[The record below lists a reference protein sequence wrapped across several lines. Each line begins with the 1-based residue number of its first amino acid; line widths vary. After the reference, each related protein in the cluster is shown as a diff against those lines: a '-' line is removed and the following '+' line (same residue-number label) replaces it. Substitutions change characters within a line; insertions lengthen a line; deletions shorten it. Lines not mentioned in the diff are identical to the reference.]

1 MILHRYLIR
10 EILKNFAMVIVV
22 VVGIYLAVDFFE
34 KIDDFMTAGLPVS
47 RALSYLLYK
56 VPFVMAQ
63 ITPVGVLLS
72 VLIVFGLMNKHH
84 ELIALKSSGVSL
96 YFLLRPVVII
106 GAVVGFGLFVLS
118 EVLVPLSMDQANRI
132 WREQVRKESAV
143 TTREHNIWIKGNRQ
157 IVHIKYYHPEDHTL
171 YGMSL
176 YRFDAK
182 FRLIQRMDAKKA
194 VFASGQWVLSD
205 VMEQTL
211 DAKGKSYVVAF
222 RDQIPE
228 NLDFKPIDMQR
239 VVKKSEEMGYFEL
252 SAYID
257 RVVKEGYDATHY
269 RVDLDAKIAFPFI
282 CIVMS
287 LLGAGIAMGGKKL
300 DGLTMSIAYGI
311 TVVFCYW
318 IFYSFC
324 VSLGYGEMLPPVV
337 SVWVANL
344 VFLALGCWLLL
355 RAE

>member
-10 EILKNFAMVIVV
+10 EILKNFAMVVVV

-34 KIDDFMTAGLPVS
+34 KIDDFITAGLPVS
-47 RALSYLLYK
+47 QALTYLFYK
-56 VPFVMAQ
+56 IPFVIAQ

-96 YFLLRPVVII
+96 YLLLRPVVFM
-106 GAVVGFGLFVLS
+106 GAVVGLCLVVLS
-118 EVLVPLSMDQANRI
+118 EVFVPLSMHRANRI
-132 WREQVRKESAV
+132 GLGEVRKESAV
-143 TTREHNIWIKGNRQ
+143 TTRKHNIWIKENRQ

-171 YGMSL
+171 YAMSL

-182 FRLIQRMDAKKA
+182 IRLIQRQDPKKA
-194 VFASGQWVLSD
+194 VYTSGHWVLSD

-211 DAKGKSYVVAF
+211 DAARDNYVVAF
-222 RDQIPE
+222 RNQISE
-228 NLDFKPIDMQR
+228 NLDFKPVDMQR
-239 VVKKSEEMGYFEL
+239 VVKKSDEMGYFEL

-257 RVVKEGYDATHY
+257 QVVKEGYDATHL
-269 RVDLDAKIAFPFI
+269 RVDLYAKIAFPFI

-287 LLGAGIAMGGKKL
+287 LLGAGIAMGGKRIE
-300 DGLTMSIAYGI
+300 GLTMSIAYGM
-311 TVVFCYW
+311 TLVFCYW

-324 VSLGYGEMLPPVV
+324 VSLGYGEMLPPLV